1 MWCLDYQNNIS
12 LYFYP
17 NEGIYLIGE
26 LFTSLEPLIK
36 EIINKKIEESTEDE
50 WINSL
55 KFLPIF
61 LVKRKDIKTPGA
73 IEYARRLLLS
83 EV

>member
-1 MWCLDYQNNIS
+1 MSSAGYIS
-12 LYFYP
+12 SFSYT
-17 NEGIYLIGE
+17 NEGIYFIGE

-36 EIINKKIEESTEDE
+36 DFVNKKVEESTEDE
-50 WINSL
+50 WIYSL

-73 IEYARRLLLS
+73 IEYVRRLLLS